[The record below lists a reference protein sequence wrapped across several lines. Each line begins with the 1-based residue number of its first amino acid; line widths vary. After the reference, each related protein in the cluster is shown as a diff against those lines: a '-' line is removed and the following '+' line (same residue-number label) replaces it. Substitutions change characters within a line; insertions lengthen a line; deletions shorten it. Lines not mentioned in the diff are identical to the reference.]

1 MVIISHVLNYIYNN
15 IAIYINDLTFEC
27 RMKFGL
33 IKELWNWLSIFE
45 KTLILW
51 KYYKY
56 FY

>member
-33 IKELWNWLSIFE
+33 IKELWKNN
-45 KTLILW
+45 
-51 KYYKY
+51 YQ
-56 FY
+56 